1 MTFLKP
7 KANKAFIQS
16 VKFLLCCVFLYASI
30 VKGMEFNHFTSEM
43 KKSPLLE
50 PFNTTVLAVLTL
62 CAEIAAAVLL
72 SFARTEKSGLYLS
85 FFLMTLFSGY
95 LSLLYFGYPNAPCS
109 CGGIL
114 GTMPYPVHITFNF
127 LLLALCGLAIL
138 AYPKKIDEAAD
149 AIPDQE

>member
-1 MTFLKP
+1 MIFLKP
-7 KANKAFIQS
+7 KANKAFIQF
-16 VKFLLCCVFLYASI
+16 VKFLLCCVFLYAAI
-30 VKGMEFNHFTSEM
+30 VKGMEFSHFTSEM

-50 PFNTTVLAVLTL
+50 PFNTVMLGALTL
-62 CAEIAAAVLL
+62 CAEIAGALLL
-72 SFARTEKSGLYLS
+72 SFARTERAGLYLS

-127 LLLALCGLAIL
+127 LLLILCGLAIL
-138 AYPKKIDEAAD
+138 TYPKKTDTTTTV
-149 AIPDQE
+149 QENIL

>member
-16 VKFLLCCVFLYASI
+16 VKFLLCCLFLYAAI
-30 VKGMEFNHFTSEM
+30 IKGMEFGHFISEM

-50 PFNTTVLAVLTL
+50 PFNTTVLGAIIL
-62 CAEIAAAVLL
+62 CAEITAGLLL
-72 SFARTEKSGLYLS
+72 SFVKTEKAGLYLS
-85 FFLMTLFSGY
+85 FFLMALFSGY

-114 GTMPYPVHITFNF
+114 GTMPYPVHIIFNF
-127 LLLALCGLAIL
+127 LLLILCGLAIL
-138 AYPKKIDEAAD
+138 TYPKRAD
-149 AIPDQE
+149 SITTAQENIL